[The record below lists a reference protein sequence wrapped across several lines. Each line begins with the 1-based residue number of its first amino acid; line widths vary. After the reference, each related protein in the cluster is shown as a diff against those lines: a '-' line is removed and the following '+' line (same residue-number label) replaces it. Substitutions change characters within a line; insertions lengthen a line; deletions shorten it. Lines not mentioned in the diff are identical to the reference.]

1 MDKTTDNEKVPFTG
15 GRLRS
20 ASKGCA
26 GTQNNIRICMSGSK
40 KENRYAWNIKN
51 IYTTYYFA

>member
-1 MDKTTDNEKVPFTG
+1 MKKVPFTG

-26 GTQNNIRICMSGSK
+26 GTQNNI
-40 KENRYAWNIKN
+40 KN
-51 IYTTYYFA
+51 ITHPWDKKGTGMPKI